1 MPQTQVSCPRCR
13 QPVPANVEQLFDVTS
28 DPGAKQ
34 RLLGGVSNFIRCPFC
49 GHEGRL
55 ATPIVYHDNEKELL
69 LTFFPPELGLP
80 LNEQEKMIGPL
91 IKQVMDRLPAE
102 KRKAYLLKPTANL
115 TYESMVE
122 TILGKDG
129 ITPEMIKTQ
138 QERVTLID
146 RLLQAT
152 SAEIRSEIIKQN
164 EKLFDEQFFGL
175 FSRLAQSAAQSQQPK
190 LAEALGGVQEQLLK
204 ETEFGRGLAES
215 VGEMEAAAKSLQ
227 EAGKGLTREKLLDMV
242 VAAPSDARIRAYV
255 SLARG
260 GMDYSFFQT
269 LTDKIEK
276 ASGDEKQKLEHIRE
290 RLLDFTN
297 EADRQIE
304 ARYKQAQ
311 QFIETLLKQEDIAKA
326 TQDNL
331 QSFTQD
337 AVDIVQQM
345 LRQASEKNDYA
356 LMGKLQKMIEVLQQA
371 SAPPP
376 EVAFIEQLLE
386 APDAAAVDKMLNE
399 NAEAVTDQFM
409 EYLSGLVT
417 QIEAQAGQGNA
428 EAKALADKLGEV
440 YKTALKF
447 SMKKK
452 MG

>member
-34 RLLGGVSNFIRCPFC
+34 RLLGGVSNFIRCPYC
-49 GHEGRL
+49 GYEGRL
-55 ATPIVYHDNEKELL
+55 ATPVVYHDNEKELL
-69 LTFFPPELGLP
+69 LTFFPHELGLP

-91 IKQVMDRLPAE
+91 IKQVMERLPAE

-129 ITPEMIKTQ
+129 ITPEMIKSQ

-152 SAEIRSEIIKQN
+152 SADVRSEIIKQN
-164 EKLFDEQFFGL
+164 IKLFDEQFFAL
-175 FSRLAQSAAQSQQPK
+175 FSRLAQSAAGSQQPK
-190 LAEALGGVQEQLLK
+190 LAEALAALQGQLLK

-215 VGEMEAAAKSLQ
+215 VGELEAATKSLQ
-227 EAGKGLTREKLLDMV
+227 EAGQGLTREKLLDMV
-242 VAAPSDARIRAYV
+242 IAAPSDARIRAYV

-269 LTDKIEK
+269 LTEKIEK
-276 ASGDEKQKLEHIRE
+276 ASGDEKAKLEHVRE
-290 RLLDFTN
+290 KLLDFTN

-304 ARYKQAQ
+304 ARYKQSQ
-311 QFIETLLKQEDIAKA
+311 KFIETLLAQEDIAKA

-331 QSFTQD
+331 QSFTQET
-337 AVDIVQQM
+337 VDLVQQM

-356 LMGKLQKMIEVLQQA
+356 TMGKLQKMVEVLQQA

-386 APDAAAVDKMLNE
+386 APDASALGKMLNE

-417 QIEAQAGQGNA
+417 QIETQAGQGNA